1 MVDMSFTIDLN
12 CNVYYL
18 TYLPLFFCSVLTP
31 YLTEDVLF
39 SISDLDKLNEE
50 DGVSI
55 LFYLQK
61 IFPGSSSS
69 SSLLNNL
76 LALLI
81 NFGCQT

>member
-1 MVDMSFTIDLN
+1 M
-12 CNVYYL
+12 
-18 TYLPLFFCSVLTP
+18 
-31 YLTEDVLF
+31 
-39 SISDLDKLNEE
+39 SDLEKLNEE

-69 SSLLNNL
+69 SSSSSPLLNNL

-81 NFGCQT
+81 NFGSC

>member
-1 MVDMSFTIDLN
+1 MYITSHIYP
-12 CNVYYL
+12 C
-18 TYLPLFFCSVLTP
+18 FFCSVLTP

-69 SSLLNNL
+69 SLLNNL